1 MHPLCVFPPP
11 LLSLSPS
18 LPRSSSPPLPLSS
31 SPPIF
36 LSPSPPLSSL
46 SFSLPPQLQGRFEQ
60 LKRLHQEEKG
70 RLEERRR
77 SLEDQLNGFSTKRAA
92 AELLLQG
99 GGYGGG
105 GANLK
110 KDKDRKK

>member
-11 LLSLSPS
+11 LLSLSLSAPVLLTPSSPVLLPPYLSLPLAPS
-18 LPRSSSPPLPLSS
+18 LLPL
-31 SPPIF
+31 F
-36 LSPSPPLSSL
+36 LS
-46 SFSLPPQLQGRFEQ
+46 PPQLQGRFEQ